1 MSFFALC
8 ASRRSIIALV
18 GLFFVVDLAGCNS
31 SQNANQAAVGIS
43 AAGGSETD
51 GSKFDKFREF
61 QKLPLAKF
69 AGRVTVD
76 GKPPKKGCKVFLVL
90 ADAKHPDENSHGILP
105 KFYTACDDDG
115 NFAFTTYDKGD
126 GVPVAKYVVTFM
138 EFHPAVA
145 RASKGSARAP
155 AAFSSHPQQRFMGP
169 DEFKNLYSNPDT
181 NVKDKQFNLDLQAPG
196 KDDYH
201 FDLAVAGK
209 AGSEPAP
216 HALRTLLLRP

>member
-1 MSFFALC
+1 MSFLALC

-18 GLFFVVDLAGCNS
+18 GLFFVVDLAGCNRS
-31 SQNANQAAVGIS
+31 PNADQAAVSIS

-76 GKPPKKGCKVFLVL
+76 GQPPKKDCKVFLVL
-90 ADAKHPDENSHGILP
+90 ADARHPDENSHGILP
-105 KFYTACDDDG
+105 KFYTACDADG
-115 NFAFTTYDKGD
+115 HFAFTTYENGD
-126 GVPVAKYVVTFM
+126 GVPVANYVVTFM
-138 EFHPAVA
+138 ELHPGAA
-145 RASKGSARAP
+145 TPSKGSARAP
-155 AAFSSHPQQRFMGP
+155 AAFSSQPQRRFAGP
-169 DEFKNLYSNPDT
+169 DELKNLYSDPDT
-181 NVKDKQFNLDLQAPG
+181 NVKDKQFNLDLQSPG

-209 AGSEPAP
+209 AGSKIAP